1 MGKLTDEQA
10 AALAELKAI
19 EEAPDEEDDYEVWIE
34 NDKGHKT
41 KLPSK
46 KASGYLKEQFGIDLH
61 PAAAAEG
68 EGGEG
73 GEGAGGEDEG
83 DPGPKGG
90 GGYFKSRSK
99 G

>member
-10 AALAELKAI
+10 ATLAQLTALQDAE
-19 EEAPDEEDDYEVWIE
+19 DDEDDYEVWIE

-73 GEGAGGEDEG
+73 EGEGGEGEG
-83 DPGPKGG
+83 DAGPKGG
-90 GGYFKSRSK
+90 GGYFKSRK

>member
-10 AALAELKAI
+10 AALAELEKLRDSA
-19 EEAPDEEDDYEVWIE
+19 DEDDDYEVWIE

-61 PAAAAEG
+61 PAPANEGGEG
-68 EGGEG
+68 EGEG
-73 GEGAGGEDEG
+73 GEGAGEG

-90 GGYFKSRSK
+90 GGYFKSRK

>member
-10 AALAELKAI
+10 ATLAELQGIAD
-19 EEAPDEEDDYEVWIE
+19 APDDDGDDYEVWIE

-61 PAAAAEG
+61 PAAAPEGGEGGEG

-73 GEGAGGEDEG
+73 GEG

-90 GGYFKSRSK
+90 GGYFKSRK
-99 G
+99 A

>member
-10 AALAELKAI
+10 AALAEL
-19 EEAPDEEDDYEVWIE
+19 ERLRDSSDEEEDYEVWIE

-61 PAAAAEG
+61 PEPAAG
-68 EGGEG
+68 D
-73 GEGAGGEDEG
+73 EGAGDEG
-83 DPGPKGG
+83 KGDEGDEGKDPGPKGG
-90 GGYFKSRSK
+90 GGYFKSRK
-99 G
+99 A

>member
-10 AALAELKAI
+10 ATLAELQGIAD
-19 EEAPDEEDDYEVWIE
+19 APDDEDDYEVWIE

-61 PAAAAEG
+61 PAAAPEGGEG

-73 GEGAGGEDEG
+73 EGEGNG
-83 DPGPKGG
+83 DPKPEGG
-90 GGYFKSRSK
+90 GGYFKSRK

>member
-10 AALAELKAI
+10 ATLAELTALQ
-19 EEAPDEEDDYEVWIE
+19 EAEDDEDDYEVLIE

-41 KLPSK
+41 RLPSK
-46 KASGYLKEQFGIDLH
+46 KAAGWMKENFGIDLH
-61 PAAAAEG
+61 PAAAPEGGEGGEG

-73 GEGAGGEDEG
+73 GEG

-90 GGYFKSRSK
+90 GGYFKSRK
-99 G
+99 A